1 MVECRNCGYGNAPNA
16 DFCANPD
23 CGAFL
28 GFGPKPG
35 RPAPGARG
43 PQPTRQSR
51 PPMPSSGQPVRPV
64 GQPIRPAEP
73 PTAQPV
79 TSAFAAPAAGPQ
91 AREQRRGVRLK
102 LEPAELSVEPGSV
115 VTTTVTVRN
124 VGTRV
129 EGFSLSLHGPAGM
142 FGAID
147 PPTLAVYPD
156 TEQQAVVRFMP
167 ARGPQH
173 PAGQAPFQVLA
184 RSQVHSDV
192 SAHERGSVTVLPFD
206 QLGATIEPEVT
217 RGRKPGRHTVTL
229 ANHGN
234 RPIGVQLAL
243 TDRDGEL
250 TFEPRE
256 IGGTLPAGG
265 QYQQNVLVNGPKR
278 WFGRT
283 QSYPFSA
290 AVTPAGQSPA
300 QPALGVAQ
308 PITLQGNRRQLPILP
323 WWLPTAA
330 LALVAVAIAVYALLP
345 AKLVPST
352 SGLSQDEAVRLLTDA
367 GYRPFVIEK
376 PDQGIAKGLIIAT
389 DPPGGQPL
397 KAGERVKLLVST
409 GPCQG
414 DCPTP
419 VPNVIALQREEAVKT
434 LELAGFKIQ
443 REIQQADDKVPVGE
457 VIATDPAPGTE
468 KPRGTEI
475 VLTVSTGAP
484 TTTVTST
491 TTSATTTVPPPT
503 IKLPALANKSVAD
516 ATKLLDALGV
526 GLITTVKEEHS
537 NKAPEGTV
545 LSTTPAA
552 GAIVTPSS
560 AVTLVVAKPTR
571 VDLVDTAGNAAW
583 RSGAGTLS
591 FPGSEN
597 DNRGFVLV
605 QHDAT
610 LSDGFTAT
618 VLETHPQWVGN
629 GFIIGTYKLPQ
640 PIIAGDHLRV
650 SVGLLEPA
658 TVGDVRFRAYV
669 GGNQVLDESVIY
681 DDGVIPVDKDL
692 SARQGATMV
701 EIRVDAGPDPTYDWA
716 FWKDLRVEGVAG

>member
-28 GFGPKPG
+28 GFGPRPG
-35 RPAPGARG
+35 PTGGPAPGVPR
-43 PQPTRQSR
+43 PQPPRPVMRQPR
-51 PPMPSSGQPVRPV
+51 PFMPPSGQPVRQA
-64 GQPIRPAEP
+64 GP
-73 PTAQPV
+73 PPAQPV
-79 TSAFAAPAAGPQ
+79 TSAAPTVGPQ

-142 FGAID
+142 FGTID

-173 PAGQAPFQVLA
+173 PAGQAPFQVLV

-192 SAHERGSVTVLPFD
+192 SALERGSVTVLPFD
-206 QLGATIEPEVT
+206 QLGAAIEPEVT

-250 TFEPRE
+250 TFDPRQ

-265 QYQQNVLVNGPKR
+265 QYEQSVLVNGPKR

-290 AVTPAGQSPA
+290 AVTPAGQPQA

-323 WWLPTAA
+323 WWVPTAA

-345 AKLVPST
+345 AKLVPGT
-352 SGLSQDEAVRLLTDA
+352 SGLSRDEAVRLLTDA

-419 VPNVIALQREEAVKT
+419 VPNVIALQREEAIKT

-443 REIQQADDKVPVGE
+443 REIQQADDKVPVGA
-457 VIATDPAPGTE
+457 VIATDPPHDTE
-468 KPRGTEI
+468 RPRGTEI

-484 TTTVTST
+484 TATATSST
-491 TTSATTTVPPPT
+491 TTSATTTAPPPT

-516 ATKLLDALGV
+516 ATRLLDALGV

-571 VDLVDTAGNAAW
+571 VDLVDTAGNATW
-583 RSGAGTLS
+583 RSAAGTLP

-597 DNRGFVLV
+597 DNGGFVLV

-610 LSDGFTAT
+610 LSDGSTAT

-669 GGNQVLDESVIY
+669 GGTEVLDESVTY
-681 DDGVIPVDKDL
+681 GDGVIPVDMDL